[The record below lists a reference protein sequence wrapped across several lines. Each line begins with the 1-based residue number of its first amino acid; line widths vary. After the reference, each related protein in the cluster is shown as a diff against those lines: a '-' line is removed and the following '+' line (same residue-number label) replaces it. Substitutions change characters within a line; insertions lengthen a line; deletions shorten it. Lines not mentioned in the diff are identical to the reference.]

1 MNRFKQ
7 LLGMLGL
14 VLCPFLLWAA
24 PVQHHTFKT
33 SDGVRLHYLEAGT
46 GPQTIVFVPGWLMPA
61 AVFEQQ
67 LIGLSNQYR
76 VLALD
81 PRSQGLSELTKL
93 SHAPAR
99 RIKDLDEFLKFAKVK
114 EFILAGWSLAVLE
127 SLDYVAN
134 YAPKDLKGLI
144 LIDNSVGEG
153 RPPAGRKSNFQQ
165 TMNDPKKREQ
175 YMRTFSQDIYRQ
187 TPPPLIA
194 QAVLDSA
201 LRAPANVAI
210 QLLNQ
215 PYPREY
221 WRDTLEKQKIPVL
234 FAARPWL
241 KEQADALERKRP
253 ADLITIAMFDQAGH
267 ALFVDEPET
276 FNAAVRAF
284 SQRAFARP
292 NKAP

>member
-7 LLGMLGL
+7 LLGILGL
-14 VLCPFLLWAA
+14 MLCPLLLWAA
-24 PVQHHTFKT
+24 PVQHHSFKT

-46 GPQTIVFVPGWLMPA
+46 GPQTIVFIPGWLMPA

-67 LIGLSNQYR
+67 LLGLSNQYR

-81 PRSQGLSELTKL
+81 PRSQGLSDLTKL

-99 RIKDLDEFLKFAKVK
+99 RIKDMDEFLKFAKVK
-114 EFILAGWSLAVLE
+114 DYVLAGWSLAVLE

-134 YAPKDLKGLI
+134 YAPKDLRGLI

-175 YMRTFSQDIYRQ
+175 YMRTFSQDIYRR

-221 WRDTLEKQKIPVL
+221 WRETLAKQKIPVL
-234 FAARPWL
+234 YAVRPWL
-241 KEQADALERKRP
+241 KAQADALERKRP
-253 ADLITIAMFDQAGH
+253 AELITIAMFDQAGH
-267 ALFVDEPET
+267 ALFVDEPQA
-276 FNAAVRAF
+276 FNDAVRTF
-284 SQRAFARP
+284 SQRAFARARKTP
-292 NKAP
+292 

>member
-1 MNRFKQ
+1 MNRFQQ
-7 LLGMLGL
+7 LLGVLGL
-14 VLCPFLLWAA
+14 VLCPFLLSAA

-46 GPQTIVFVPGWLMPA
+46 GPQTIVFIPGWLMPA

-67 LIGLSNQYR
+67 LIGLSKQYR

-93 SHAPAR
+93 SHAPTR
-99 RIKDLDEFLKFAKVK
+99 RIKDMDEFIKFAKVNDY
-114 EFILAGWSLAVLE
+114 ILAGWSLAVLE
-127 SLDYVAN
+127 SLDYVAK
-134 YAPKDLKGLI
+134 YAPKGLRGLI

-175 YMRTFSQDIYRQ
+175 YMRTFSQDIYRKP
-187 TPPPLIA
+187 PPPLIA

-201 LRAPANVAI
+201 LRAPPNVAI

-221 WRDTLEKQKIPVL
+221 WRETLEKQQIPVL
-234 FAARPWL
+234 FAVRPWL
-241 KEQADALERKRP
+241 KEQADALVRKRAP
-253 ADLITIAMFDQAGH
+253 ELITIAMFEQAGH
-267 ALFVDEPET
+267 ALFVDEPAT
-276 FNAAVRAF
+276 FNQAVLSF
-284 SQRAFARP
+284 SKHAFAQPRKNP
-292 NKAP
+292 

>member
-1 MNRFKQ
+1 MNRFQQ
-7 LLGMLGL
+7 LLGILGL

-46 GPQTIVFVPGWLMPA
+46 GPQTIVFIPGWLMPA

-67 LIGLSNQYR
+67 LIGLSKQYR

-93 SHAPAR
+93 SHAPTR
-99 RIKDLDEFLKFAKVK
+99 RIKDMDEFIKFAKIK
-114 EFILAGWSLAVLE
+114 EYILAGWSLAVLE

-134 YAPKDLKGLI
+134 YAPKDLRGLI

-221 WRDTLEKQKIPVL
+221 WRETLEKQ
-234 FAARPWL
+234 
-241 KEQADALERKRP
+241 
-253 ADLITIAMFDQAGH
+253 
-267 ALFVDEPET
+267 
-276 FNAAVRAF
+276 
-284 SQRAFARP
+284 
-292 NKAP
+292 